1 MLTFNVWERV
11 SKELEKTI
19 LTKTENVISDLKKNL
34 EERVGLKFSEMSA
47 VNEERQD
54 AQKSRGDRI
63 EQEQKRLDDAV
74 RKLTELI
81 TV

>member
-1 MLTFNVWERV
+1 
-11 SKELEKTI
+11 
-19 LTKTENVISDLKKNL
+19 
-34 EERVGLKFSEMSA
+34 MSA

-74 RKLTELI
+74 RKLTEVI